1 MKTLGRRD
9 QRNPEGKQQR
19 SHELGPD
26 NDSYEK
32 ERKNEDVKPK
42 EQPITTI
49 ESSVMQS
56 DVRLKVRNLKEN

>member
-26 NDSYEK
+26 NDSYER
-32 ERKNEDVKPK
+32 ERK
-42 EQPITTI
+42 I
-49 ESSVMQS
+49 
-56 DVRLKVRNLKEN
+56 